1 MNSRMKYY
9 LVGALAC
16 LAVAAAFLSFS
27 GVLSVSRAA
36 SGSVATPPG
45 EKAAVGTLQTKLIRD
60 GRKLDHL
67 LRGSSPTALFT
78 NAKLRGRIKPK
89 IVPILW
95 DIVTRVDSFSKQ
107 FPGAAAQVRY
117 LQYHYLAL
125 LELLGNARATAR
137 LKAALQSHSKTTVLA
152 AQLGRLEVQWW
163 QNVHHAA
170 GQQAVLQHLQ
180 KLVRQDPTDDDFTAV
195 VYSMSRG
202 GAADHAIA
210 LAARHILL
218 HELKGPLARA
228 IQSSIMGPRR
238 QQALLNKPL
247 VISGATINGKKF
259 SSAQWKGKVVVVDF
273 WGTWCP
279 WCRRAIPHLESLY
292 AKYHKRGFDLL
303 SVSNDQSI
311 ATLRDYL
318 KTHPKMVWPQI
329 YDPAMPAKY
338 GIEGFPTQFVIDRGG
353 VLRNIVVGYNPKG
366 LTRDVVQWLNPKP
379 VSLPGK

>member
-1 MNSRMKYY
+1 MNPRMKYY

-16 LAVAAAFLSFS
+16 LAAAAVLLNLS

-36 SGSVATPPG
+36 GSGATPPG
-45 EKAAVGTLQTKLIRD
+45 EKAAVGSLQTKLLRD

-67 LRGSSPTALFT
+67 LRGAAPTALFT
-78 NAKLRGRIKPK
+78 DAILRGRIGPK

-107 FPGAAAQVRY
+107 FPGAAAHVRY
-117 LQYHYLAL
+117 LKYHYLAL
-125 LELLGNARATAR
+125 LELLGNARAAAR
-137 LKAALQSHSKTTVLA
+137 LKAALRSKSKTTVLA

-170 GQQAVLQHLQ
+170 GQQAVLQHLR

-195 VYSMSRG
+195 VYSMFRG

-210 LAARHILL
+210 LAVRHILL

-228 IQSSIMGPRR
+228 IQSSLEGPRR

-292 AKYHKRGFDLL
+292 AKYHKQGFDLL
-303 SVSNDQSI
+303 SVSNDQSR
-311 ATLRDYL
+311 ATLRNYL
-318 KTHPKMVWPQI
+318 KAHPQMVWPQI

-338 GIEGFPTQFVIDRGG
+338 NIEGFPTQFVIDRGG
-353 VLRNIVVGYNPKG
+353 VLRDIVVGYNPKG

>member
-1 MNSRMKYY
+1 MNPRMKYY

-16 LAVAAAFLSFS
+16 LAAAAVLLNLS

-36 SGSVATPPG
+36 GSGATPPG
-45 EKAAVGTLQTKLIRD
+45 EKAAVGSLQTKLLRD

-67 LRGSSPTALFT
+67 LRGAAPTALFT
-78 NAKLRGRIKPK
+78 DAILRGRIGPK

-107 FPGAAAQVRY
+107 FPGAAAHVRY
-117 LQYHYLAL
+117 LKYHYLAL
-125 LELLGNARATAR
+125 LELLGNARAAAR
-137 LKAALQSHSKTTVLA
+137 LKAALRSKSKTTVLA

-170 GQQAVLQHLQ
+170 GQQAVLQHLR

-195 VYSMSRG
+195 VYSMFRG

-210 LAARHILL
+210 LAVRHILL

-228 IQSSIMGPRR
+228 IQSSLEGPRR

-247 VISGATINGKKF
+247 VISGPTITGKKF

-303 SVSNDQSI
+303 SVSNDQSR
-311 ATLRDYL
+311 ATLRNYL
-318 KTHPKMVWPQI
+318 KAHPQMVWPQI

-338 GIEGFPTQFVIDRGG
+338 NIEGFPTQFVIDRGG
-353 VLRNIVVGYNPKG
+353 VLRDIVVGYNPKG
-366 LTRDVVQWLNPKP
+366 LTRDVTQWLNPKP